1 MLLPGE
7 AAGSCAGGHAD
18 GFPRTRASHCPSR
31 LALPMQEGQARAHHT
46 AHAGLHPPSTPVC
59 WVSCS
64 HPSPPSPPSLQP
76 RHTHTRM
83 PHWPSH
89 TQQCTRGR
97 TVVAVQ
103 VAGHWEGEAACELVV
118 LHRECLQ
125 GIGEGPV
132 LGQRAREVVAA
143 RRKGCQVAQP
153 RQRGQRA
160 VQGVVGLRRTWDSTG
175 AAMWLP
181 RRAAVCDWKW
191 GDTGSIWWLPMSAGI
206 VGQPGFGGGRL
217 SRPGVCSQQA
227 SRAGRLAG
235 CRQEAQGCGGTVKL
249 GRPGRVRPAA
259 FQTFQRPTLARLRC
273 LHPSLPDPAK
283 CRAGGHAPRAADRTR
298 VL

>member
-1 MLLPGE
+1 M
-7 AAGSCAGGHAD
+7 
-18 GFPRTRASHCPSR
+18 GFR
-31 LALPMQEGQARAHHT
+31 ARAHPT
-46 AHAGLHPPSTPVC
+46 AHHGLRSPCRRARHAHITPHTLACIPHRPPSAGSAVPTLP
-59 WVSCS
+59 
-64 HPSPPSPPSLQP
+64 PPPLPPSNPDTPTHAC
-76 RHTHTRM
+76 HTGRATQD
-83 PHWPSH
+83 

-259 FQTFQRPTLARLRC
+259 FQTFQRPTQARLRC
-273 LHPSLPDPAK
+273 LHPSLPNPAK